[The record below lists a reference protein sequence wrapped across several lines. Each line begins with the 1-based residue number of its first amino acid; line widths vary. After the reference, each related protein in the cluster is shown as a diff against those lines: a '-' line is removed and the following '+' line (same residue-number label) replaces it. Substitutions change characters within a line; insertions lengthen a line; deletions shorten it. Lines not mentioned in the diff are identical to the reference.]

1 MQLRRVLAVC
11 AFAALAAP
19 AAAFAPAPLAGLQL
33 RAAPRA
39 SQCAQIKM
47 SGGEIEKFDR
57 GAFTAYVGTMSI
69 PFLGLLAKQKIG
81 AKEAP
86 AAAAPAKK
94 EAPAAPAPVKKK

>member
-1 MQLRRVLAVC
+1 MPSRRVLAVC

-47 SGGEIEKFDR
+47 SGGEIQKLDR
-57 GAFTAYVGTMSI
+57 GAFTAYVVTMSI
-69 PFLGLLAKQKIG
+69 PFLGLLAKQKMG
-81 AKEAP
+81 ANE
-86 AAAAPAKK
+86 
-94 EAPAAPAPVKKK
+94 APAPVKKEASPAASAVEKK